1 MIMRGDDVTFKSQN
15 ICILIFVQVKL
26 IKIYYDI
33 VKLSWKIQNLI
44 GRHNTWNFSANSTIV
59 HENKAKWSL

>member
-1 MIMRGDDVTFKSQN
+1 MRGDDVTFKSQN

-33 VKLSWKIQNLI
+33 VKLS
-44 GRHNTWNFSANSTIV
+44 
-59 HENKAKWSL
+59 